1 MVDRLSIN
9 SEIEKEYEKIFK
21 VFDIN
26 NKKVITVL
34 ELKKVMNRCS
44 SNKKML
50 DDRQVQDIFNELDID
65 QDGLLSYEDFLC
77 AMISK

>member
-21 VFDIN
+21 VFDVN

-50 DDRQVQDIFNELDID
+50 DDRQV
-65 QDGLLSYEDFLC
+65 
-77 AMISK
+77 